1 MSESTPTPEPVA
13 TPAVAVV
20 TGASRGIGARLATA
34 FAEAG
39 YAVEAS
45 SRSGGAGTTALDV
58 TDPGAVNA
66 YVSDVLARRGHV
78 DVLVNNAG
86 VIDAEVPL
94 DRSDPQEWWRTVE
107 VNVRGPYLLTR
118 ALLPHMLE
126 RDAGRVVNI
135 NSGAGTGPG
144 HDTSAY
150 YLAKSALGRLTGST
164 HLAGEG
170 AVFAFDLA
178 PGVVRTDMT
187 LSMPV
192 HEGRTEWTSPDDVA
206 ELALA
211 LASGRLD
218 AWSGRMVRAGVD
230 TPERLA
236 ELAADGLPERAR
248 TIGLIGYGPDDP
260 LA

>member
-1 MSESTPTPEPVA
+1 MSELSAEPL
-13 TPAVAVV
+13 VAVV
-20 TGASRGIGARLATA
+20 TGASRGIGARLAAA
-34 FAEAG
+34 FTEAG
-39 YAVEAS
+39 YTVEAC
-45 SRSGGAGTTALDV
+45 SRSGGAGTAVLDV
-58 TDPGAVNA
+58 TDADAVNT
-66 YVSDVLARRGHV
+66 YVADVLTRRGHV

-94 DRSDPQEWWRTVE
+94 QESDPEEWWRTVE

-126 RDAGRVVNI
+126 RGSGRVINI
-135 NSGAGTGPG
+135 NSGAGTRPG
-144 HDTSAY
+144 LDTSAY

-164 HLAGEG
+164 HLAGDG
-170 AVFAFDLA
+170 KVLAFDMM

-192 HEGRTEWTSPDDVA
+192 HDNRTEWTSPDEVA

-230 TPERLA
+230 TPDRLA
-236 ELAADGLPERAR
+236 QVAEAGLTDEAR
-248 TIGLIGYGPDDP
+248 TVALIGYGPGDP
-260 LA
+260 VA